1 MDSLKH
7 RWFQQNLQSA
17 LRVLPVAVL
26 TGARQ
31 TGKTTL
37 TRTLA
42 PSRAYFTLDDVG
54 VLDQAERNARL
65 S

>member
-1 MDSLKH
+1 MEEIKR
-7 RWFQQNLQSA
+7 RWFQRNLQAA
-17 LRVLPVAVL
+17 LRILPVTVL

-37 TRTLA
+37 TRVA
-42 PSRAYFTLDDVG
+42 K
-54 VLDQAERNARL
+54 L